1 MTDVR
6 LQVALLCSTNDMKAE
21 KQFTPFL
28 DSGADCFC
36 SLCNYDKKRPGAGK
50 AFSFLRQSRS
60 CIQKPGWKLRSQAVL
75 DRQLE
80 TASRLKESKQDFVA
94 YCQRHGLRYTNFNVR
109 RLRPATPTA
118 TRHDTCLL
126 HPQLHVMIHA
136 RYPPLWQT
144 AYPLHRDYM
153 PGFNLFTQ
161 KPSDAMHLEDDGVMD
176 YHTYWT
182 LNIGIK
188 FRPQWKEFTLENVQR
203 RINECWVGGS
213 PPIVGARVEK
223 TEKAPAGHGA
233 KFRPKRGGSMKWNA
247 SQVRAPIHAPIHARS
262 DTRFRH
268 HTHAPMAGTHLR
280 PRQVLAAHP

>member
-126 HPQLHVMIHA
+126 HPQLHA
-136 RYPPLWQT
+136 RSAFWVTIVSRKLGVDPCSTTRMSSSVSRAQPPGGPSSRT
-144 AYPLHRDYM
+144 YVGRFSEA
-153 PGFNLFTQ
+153 GFNHNL
-161 KPSDAMHLEDDGVMD
+161 V
-176 YHTYWT
+176 
-182 LNIGIK
+182 I
-188 FRPQWKEFTLENVQR
+188 
-203 RINECWVGGS
+203 
-213 PPIVGARVEK
+213 
-223 TEKAPAGHGA
+223 
-233 KFRPKRGGSMKWNA
+233 
-247 SQVRAPIHAPIHARS
+247 
-262 DTRFRH
+262 
-268 HTHAPMAGTHLR
+268 
-280 PRQVLAAHP
+280 